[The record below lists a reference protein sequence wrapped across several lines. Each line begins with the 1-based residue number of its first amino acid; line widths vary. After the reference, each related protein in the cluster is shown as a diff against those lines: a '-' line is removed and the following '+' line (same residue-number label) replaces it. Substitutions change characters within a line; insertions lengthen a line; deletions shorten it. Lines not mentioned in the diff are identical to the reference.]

1 MSIPAPSSPPAGQDA
16 SPVPT
21 PSSPSLERRRPR
33 EPRAARESRDSRPPD
48 ATDAIGTPSL
58 RALFLG
64 FLGLGMTA
72 FGGALPLA
80 RRMVV
85 EKHRWVSPGEFT
97 DLLGLCQFLPGG
109 NIINLSVALGM
120 RFHGWRGALASILG
134 LIAAPSAVVIVLG
147 MIYQRFQNDPH
158 VKHLFAGLAA
168 AAAGLLVQMAWK
180 VAWPLRRS
188 VVLGGVALAC
198 FIAIAV
204 LRVPLVLTMLVM
216 TPISIYA
223 TWRVS
228 Q

>member
-1 MSIPAPSSPPAGQDA
+1 MRIPAPSTKLAAPA
-16 SPVPT
+16 T
-21 PSSPSLERRRPR
+21 
-33 EPRAARESRDSRPPD
+33 RPPD
-48 ATDAIGTPSL
+48 LPVSGTSDTNDTVVPSI
-58 RALFLG
+58 RQLFFG

-80 RRMVV
+80 RRMIVDR
-85 EKHRWVSPGEFT
+85 HRWLTSEEFT

-134 LIAAPSAVVIVLG
+134 LIAAPSAVVIMLG
-147 MIYQRFQNDPH
+147 MVYQHFQNDPH

-168 AAAGLLVQMAWK
+168 AAAGLLIQMAWK
-180 VAWPLRRS
+180 VSWPLRKS
-188 VVLGGVALAC
+188 VVLAGVAAAC
-198 FIAIAV
+198 FIMIAV
-204 LRVPLVLTMLVM
+204 LRVPLVLTMLIM
-216 TPISIYA
+216 TPLSIYA